1 MTLRVDEA
9 ATGFD
14 EAYWSEDNAAQPV
27 LLIDEATQ
35 AITEALHRVRSGSV
49 LEERDVAAAGVAL
62 GDLFGGL
69 GQLAALLPTSV
80 VTFAESG
87 PREVGP
93 LEETGCR
100 HSRDGLVRPGDRRG
114 AAAGQCPQP
123 LPPTAPRR
131 FSSAGVSLGVNRP
144 NIGYV

>member
-1 MTLRVDEA
+1 MALRVDEA

-49 LEERDVAAAGVAL
+49 LDERDVAAAGVAL

-69 GQLAALLPTSV
+69 GQLAALLPTSA

-93 LEETGCR
+93 LEDRLQTLRVMALCAQEAAEAPQLDSARNPSHQR
-100 HSRDGLVRPGDRRG
+100 HRDDLALPG
-114 AAAGQCPQP
+114 
-123 LPPTAPRR
+123 
-131 FSSAGVSLGVNRP
+131 
-144 NIGYV
+144 